1 MTAEP
6 MNVHIK
12 TILTLAV
19 LAVLLLAGVTW
30 GWASL
35 TQPFPHQAAPLP
47 CYPTELRPGD
57 RVSAPKVTISVY
69 NASERVGLAE
79 RTMSAF
85 EDQGFG
91 SGDVG
96 NAPKDTDVL
105 YAQIWTQNRHNPA
118 VQLVASR
125 LGPRAHIITR
135 KAKGYGVTVLVG
147 PQFTKLVEGKQ
158 STKVTQPTTIC
169 SPPTA

>member
-1 MTAEP
+1 
-6 MNVHIK
+6 MNIHVK
-12 TILTLAV
+12 TLLTLVV
-19 LAVLLLAGVTW
+19 LGVLLLAGVAW

-35 TQPFPHQAAPLP
+35 TEPFPHQAAPLA
-47 CYPTELRPGD
+47 CYPTDLRPGD
-57 RVSAPKVTISVY
+57 RVSAPKVTVSVY

-96 NAPKDTDVL
+96 NAPKDAEVL
-105 YAQIWTQNRHNPA
+105 YAQIWTQDRHNPA
-118 VQLVASR
+118 VRLVASR
-125 LGPRAHIITR
+125 LGPHAHIITH
-135 KAKGYGVTVLVG
+135 KAKGPGVTVLVG
-147 PQFTKLVEGKQ
+147 PQFRKLVQGKQ
-158 STKVTQPTTIC
+158 STKVTEATSIC